1 MGAYRGKFSF
11 DTFSHLKPV
20 LRKKN
25 MINIPFR
32 YGPYPK
38 SFNFIRKILEKI

>member
-1 MGAYRGKFSF
+1 
-11 DTFSHLKPV
+11 
-20 LRKKN
+20 
-25 MINIPFR
+25 MIDIPFR